1 MDISK
6 DRGSQKIA
14 VIYPYLMGCLTV
26 TIVFLLVCLFVGYRI
41 GLKNISNLFSQVFP
55 VAKYKKVLY
64 LPKDILEELTELN
77 AVIENAGNPTNQP
90 EHNTL
95 AVIPDDEL
103 TYVLRPDTKMFVSIL
118 RSTKAYNFDPPVLYL
133 KHDDQF
139 RMSERLRAYLK
150 KESRLN
156 YTYSTDDHGFRKT
169 VPYVDS
175 NKQVLII
182 GDSVP
187 FGVGVA
193 DEFTAAS
200 HLQGM
205 VGKRYR
211 IINASVGGYDGQ
223 QAFSMAKKISNN
235 TRFAGLIYVAC
246 QNDFMGK
253 DDWIQEANN
262 VLAGIKSISERFN
275 NNIVVV
281 LQTYMEYNLR
291 DIFLQDGWKE
301 KRIQKTHALR
311 KALPSICKE
320 YGYEYY
326 DWTNI
331 VADFMVKEKSVF
343 SRFALYADHAHLS
356 PLGNRLMAEKLF
368 KIMEYKWQGKM

>member
-1 MDISK
+1 MNISK

-41 GLKNISNLFSQVFP
+41 GPKNISNLFSEVFP

-64 LPKDILEELTELN
+64 LPKDVLEELTELN
-77 AVIENAGNPTNQP
+77 AVIENAGNPTNQS

-95 AVIPDDEL
+95 AVIPDEEL
-103 TYVLRPDTKMFVSIL
+103 TYVLRPETKMFVSVL
-118 RSTKAYNFDPPVLYL
+118 RTTRAYNFDPPTLVLKYADREL
-133 KHDDQF
+133 I
-139 RMSERLRAYLK
+139 SERLRLYLK
-150 KESRLN
+150 DQSRLS
-156 YTYSTDDHGFRKT
+156 YSYSIDHNGFRRT
-169 VPYVDS
+169 VPYIDS
-175 NKQVLII
+175 NEQVLII
-182 GDSVP
+182 GDSVA
-187 FGVGVA
+187 FGVGVE

-200 HLQGM
+200 HLQKM

-211 IINASVGGYDGQ
+211 IVNAGVGGYDGQ
-223 QAFSMAKKISNN
+223 QAFLMAKKISNK

-246 QNDFMGK
+246 QNDFK
-253 DDWIQEANN
+253 RREDWIQEAND
-262 VLAGIKSISERFN
+262 VLARIKSISERFN

-291 DIFLQDGWKE
+291 DIFIQDGWKE
-301 KRIQKTHALR
+301 KHIQKTHALR
-311 KALPSICKE
+311 SALPSICKE
-320 YGYEYY
+320 YGYGYY
-326 DWTNI
+326 DWTDI
-331 VADFMVKEKSVF
+331 VDGFLKVEKSIF

>member
-1 MDISK
+1 
-6 DRGSQKIA
+6 
-14 VIYPYLMGCLTV
+14 
-26 TIVFLLVCLFVGYRI
+26 
-41 GLKNISNLFSQVFP
+41 
-55 VAKYKKVLY
+55 
-64 LPKDILEELTELN
+64 
-77 AVIENAGNPTNQP
+77 
-90 EHNTL
+90 
-95 AVIPDDEL
+95 
-103 TYVLRPDTKMFVSIL
+103 
-118 RSTKAYNFDPPVLYL
+118 
-133 KHDDQF
+133 DQF

-156 YTYSTDDHGFRKT
+156 YTYSTDDHGFRRT

-246 QNDFMGK
+246 QNDFMRK

-291 DIFLQDGWKE
+291 DIFLQDGWKQ
-301 KRIQKTHALR
+301 KRIEKTHVLR
-311 KALPSICKE
+311 RELPSICKE

-368 KIMEYKWQGKM
+368 KIMEYKWQGKT

>member
-14 VIYPYLMGCLTV
+14 IIYPYLMGCLTV

-41 GLKNISNLFSQVFP
+41 GLKNISNLFSEVFP
-55 VAKYKKVLY
+55 VAKYKKVLS
-64 LPKDILEELTELN
+64 LPKDVLKELTQLN

-118 RSTKAYNFDPPVLYL
+118 RSTKAFNFDPPVLYL
-133 KHDDQF
+133 KHDDKF
-139 RMSERLRAYLK
+139 RMSERLRAYLE
-150 KESRLN
+150 KESRLH
-156 YTYSTDDHGFRKT
+156 YTYSTDSHGFRRT
-169 VPYVDS
+169 VPSVDS
-175 NKQVLII
+175 PEQVLII

-193 DEFTAAS
+193 DESTAAS
-200 HLQGM
+200 HLQKLI
-205 VGKRYR
+205 GKRYR

-223 QAFSMAKKISNN
+223 QAFLMAKKISNK

-246 QNDFMGK
+246 QNDFMGQ

-262 VLAGIKSISERFN
+262 VLVRIKSISQRFGDN
-275 NNIVVV
+275 VIVV
-281 LQTYMEYNLR
+281 LHTYMEYSLR
-291 DIFLQDGWKE
+291 DIFLANGWKQ
-301 KRIQKTHALR
+301 KRIEKTHALR
-311 KALPSICKE
+311 SALPRICKE
-320 YGYEYY
+320 YVYEYY
-326 DWTNI
+326 DWTDI
-331 VADFMVKEKSVF
+331 VDDFLKGEKSIF

-368 KIMEYKWQGKM
+368 KIMEYKWQGKT

>member
-1 MDISK
+1 MNVSK
-6 DRGSQKIA
+6 DRGPQKIA
-14 VIYPYLMGCLTV
+14 VIYPYLMGCLTG
-26 TIVFLLVCLFVGYRI
+26 TIVFLLVCLFVVYRI
-41 GLKNISNLFSQVFP
+41 GLKNISNLFSEVFP
-55 VAKYKKVLY
+55 VAKYKKVLS
-64 LPKDILEELTELN
+64 LPKDVLEELTQLN

-95 AVIPDDEL
+95 AVIPDNEL
-103 TYVLRPDTKMFVSIL
+103 TYVLRPDTKMFVNIL
-118 RSTKAYNFDPPVLYL
+118 RSTKGFNFDPPVLYL
-133 KHDDQF
+133 RHDDQF

-156 YTYSTDDHGFRKT
+156 YTYSTDDHGFRRT

-223 QAFSMAKKISNN
+223 QAFLLAKKISNN
-235 TRFAGLIYVAC
+235 GKFAGLIYVAC
-246 QNDFMGK
+246 QNDFMGM

-262 VLAGIKSISERFN
+262 ILIRIKSISQRFGDN
-275 NNIVVV
+275 VVVV
-281 LQTYMEYNLR
+281 LHTYMEYTLR
-291 DIFLQDGWKE
+291 DIFVENGWKQ
-301 KRIQKTHALR
+301 KRIEKTHALR
-311 KALPSICKE
+311 SALPRICKE
-320 YGYEYY
+320 YGYGYY
-326 DWTNI
+326 DWTE
-331 VADFMVKEKSVF
+331 VVDDFLKVEKSIF

-356 PLGNRLMAEKLF
+356 PLGNRLLAEKVVR
-368 KIMEYKWQGKM
+368 IMEYKWQEKM